1 MKLTEEQEKKVQQY
15 VDAQGLKRTTLRD
28 DVVDHLCCV
37 LEHETGKGKPF
48 EQSLH
53 RAVNELAPRGLK
65 NLERQ
70 TLFSLNAKRII
81 RMKKLLYLTG
91 LIGSV
96 TLTIGVTLT
105 LLSMPGG
112 NRFFMIGFLTLLLVF
127 IPLLALDR
135 YKVAISSTPERLQ
148 IVLGVIAAVTTGLSG
163 LFKVLHLQG
172 APWLLLLGAFIFAV
186 GFLPFFFFS
195 MYRKSVSRKI
205 GE

>member
-1 MKLTEEQEKKVQQY
+1 MKLTKEQEKKIQQY
-15 VDAQGLKRTTLRD
+15 VDAQGLKRITLRD
-28 DVVDHLCCV
+28 DVIDHLCCV
-37 LEHETGKGKPF
+37 LEHEVGKGKPF

-53 RAVNELAPRGLK
+53 HAVNELAPRGLK

-70 TLFSLNAKRII
+70 TLFLLNAKRII
-81 RMKKLLYLTG
+81 RMKRLLYLTG

-105 LLSMPGG
+105 LLSIPGG
-112 NRFFMIGFLTLLLVF
+112 NRFFIIGFLTLLLVF
-127 IPLLALDR
+127 IPLLAFDR
-135 YKVAISSTPERLQ
+135 YKIATSTLSERLQ
-148 IVLGVIAAVTTGLSG
+148 IVLGVIAAVTAGLSG

-172 APWLLLLGAFIFAV
+172 APWLLLLGAFIFTV

-195 MYRKSVSRKI
+195 MYKKSVSQKI

>member
-1 MKLTEEQEKKVQQY
+1 MKLTKEQEKKIQQY
-15 VDAQGLKRTTLRD
+15 VDAQGLKRITLRD
-28 DVVDHLCCV
+28 DVIDHLCCV
-37 LEHETGKGKPF
+37 LEHEVGKGKPF

-70 TLFSLNAKRII
+70 TLFLLNAKRII
-81 RMKKLLYLTG
+81 RMKRLLYLTG

-96 TLTIGVTLT
+96 TLTTGVTLT

-112 NRFFMIGFLTLLLVF
+112 NRFFIIGFLTLLLIF
-127 IPLLALDR
+127 IPLLAFDR
-135 YKVAISSTPERLQ
+135 YKIATSTLSERLQ
-148 IVLGVIAAVTTGLSG
+148 IVLGVIAAVTAGLSG

-172 APWLLLLGAFIFAV
+172 APWLLLLGTFIFTV

-195 MYRKSVSRKI
+195 MYKKSVSQKI
-205 GE
+205 DE